1 MYHRIASVKPAG
13 GLFIEAEFQNGAVKR
28 FDVAPLL
35 SLHPEFCA
43 LRDLPGLFSLV
54 YVDAGGY
61 GIAWN
66 ENLDLNAEDIWS
78 DGIPVSA
85 P

>member
-1 MYHRIASVKPAG
+1 MYHRIAAVKPLD
-13 GLFIEAEFQNGAVKR
+13 GLEIEAVFRDGSVRR
-28 FDVAPLL
+28 FDIQPLL
-35 SLHPEFCA
+35 ERHPAFHA

-54 YVDAGGY
+54 HVDAGGY

-78 DGIPVSA
+78 DGIPVST